1 MQSNVPKNGPVF
13 GGAYAPYFY
22 QSGLFQ
28 FYDSPPTR
36 VPGRAPL
43 TGYVT
48 YDFTSD
54 LLQPRH
60 YSRPQTVE
68 QVVERG
74 YFAVPRGDSATAM
87 ISDRKSTSWLGLD
100 DLIGQIRKRYEIF
113 ERNLYE
119 MQLSKCAAANAL
131 FSMEA
136 DRGSVPA
143 DSKERYAL
151 DKRLQQIYQ
160 EEREE
165 RVTLWQDVSRLRLS
179 MAEAAQ
185 LYLSAYRKVRL
196 LDDTQGDAP

>member
-1 MQSNVPKNGPVF
+1 M
-13 GGAYAPYFY
+13 
-22 QSGLFQ
+22 
-28 FYDSPPTR
+28 
-36 VPGRAPL
+36 
-43 TGYVT
+43 

-54 LLQPRH
+54 LIQPR
-60 YSRPQTVE
+60 RFPNPQTVE
-68 QVVERG
+68 QVIERG
-74 YFAVPRGDSATAM
+74 YLAVPPGDPAAAM
-87 ISDRKSTSWLGLD
+87 ISDRKNTSWLGLD

-113 ERNLYE
+113 DRNLYE

-196 LDDTQGDAP
+196 LEDTQGDAP